1 MKNRLRPF
9 VVLCGLV
16 VLSLVGCTDSSV
28 GVVSGTIMI
37 DGEPASTGSI
47 SFAPTD
53 GKTAPAG
60 GLIEEGR
67 FEVTLPVG
75 TSRIEIR
82 VPRIIGKTKIYN
94 TDDSPIQDIM
104 EESLPAK
111 YNDETELTYDV
122 PPGKSEKNFEL
133 TEKKKGKK
141 RR

>member
-1 MKNRLRPF
+1 MRNLKRTLAA
-9 VVLCGLV
+9 CGLV
-16 VLSLVGCTDSSV
+16 LALLSVGCTDNNV
-28 GVVSGTIMI
+28 GIVSGTVMI

-60 GLIEEGR
+60 GMIEEGR

-94 TDDSPIQDIM
+94 TEDSPIQDIM
-104 EESLPAK
+104 EESLPAE

-122 PPGKSEKNFEL
+122 PPGKSEKNFDL
-133 TEKKKGKK
+133 TAKKKSK